1 MKPSDRAACS
11 VSIQSG
17 ARHDSSASRR
27 SCGLLMPTGP
37 TDGCDERHWLEVRN
51 ILSEAAA
58 AAGFRPGLLGAAG
71 EAALV
76 HKQTVQDL
84 YRAAIVVCD
93 VSGKS
98 PNVMFDLGMRLA
110 FDKPTLVVKDD
121 ATSYSFDAV
130 PLEHLTYPRDLR
142 YAAILDFKR
151 QLTHKLGALYRSAQA
166 DTQHQT
172 FLEQL
177 GAFTVVHLREPSRDP
192 TLFDEMRELKAMV
205 RLMRQNPRA
214 VAAQNAGRA
223 GHIVAKSM
231 EFVARYVAENDIT
244 PAELDGRKPEVMQ
257 ALEHRLFP
265 QGKFGSLEEWEDFCE
280 ILFAALPAKS
290 AADITKRCPPRA
302 PP

>member
-1 MKPSDRAACS
+1 
-11 VSIQSG
+11 
-17 ARHDSSASRR
+17 
-27 SCGLLMPTGP
+27 
-37 TDGCDERHWLEVRN
+37 
-51 ILSEAAA
+51 

-151 QLTHKLGALYRSAQA
+151 QLTHKLGALYRSAQ
-166 DTQHQT
+166 
-172 FLEQL
+172 
-177 GAFTVVHLREPSRDP
+177 
-192 TLFDEMRELKAMV
+192 
-205 RLMRQNPRA
+205 
-214 VAAQNAGRA
+214 
-223 GHIVAKSM
+223 
-231 EFVARYVAENDIT
+231 
-244 PAELDGRKPEVMQ
+244 
-257 ALEHRLFP
+257 
-265 QGKFGSLEEWEDFCE
+265 
-280 ILFAALPAKS
+280 
-290 AADITKRCPPRA
+290 
-302 PP
+302 